1 VNLSNIEGHVLTI
14 GDDSK
19 SKTLTVTRSIRQRI
33 SALLDPDK
41 VRRYLFRGADKKTI
55 YGIVVGTL
63 AETGDHQIVF
73 DKVEQSLRLIEFY
86 EVRQFVQIQRHIKSI
101 FIFGDPTARGRWHQE
116 LQMCEL
122 NEEFVRDEDTSVAQI
137 ASVIV
142 HEATH
147 ARLMRYGFGY
157 EEPKRLRIE
166 HICFSAQ
173 RAFARRLPNADE
185 LLTEIEETKSYY
197 GEAYFSDA
205 GQRDANLEGL
215 RILGVPRW
223 LVWLLGKLT
232 SRRSRTN
239 SRAKTSSH

>member
-1 VNLSNIEGHVLTI
+1 M
-14 GDDSK
+14 
-19 SKTLTVTRSIRQRI
+19 RQRI

-63 AETGDHQIVF
+63 AETGEHQKIVF
-73 DKVEQSLRLIEFY
+73 DKVERALRLIEFY
-86 EVRQFVQIQRHIKSI
+86 EVRQFLQIQRHINSI

-122 NEEFVRDEDTSVAQI
+122 NEEFVRDEGTSVAQI
-137 ASVIV
+137 ASVII

-205 GQRDANLEGL
+205 GRRNANLEGL
-215 RILGVPRW
+215 RTLGVPK
-223 LVWLLGKLT
+223 LVWLLAKLT
-232 SRRSRTN
+232 SQPSRTN
-239 SRAKTSSH
+239 SRAKTSSINVIDFEGTSVKKDAEGVAQ